1 MERAIKSRDIDLKE
15 RDRTLNQREAEVS
28 AISDAVAQIQ
38 GMMDAL
44 SVRTEQAAQM
54 AQAPRRV
61 TIERGPDGRAIG
73 ARQELEVLG

>member
-1 MERAIKSRDIDLKE
+1 
-15 RDRTLNQREAEVS
+15 
-28 AISDAVAQIQ
+28 
-38 GMMDAL
+38 MMDAL